1 MIIDGHAHVCGNYLD
16 NTQIEKTLKNNNV
29 DYVILTAGEL
39 NSSKVYSLEDKTE
52 RFPQR
57 DLANDNKLII
67 KLVVSLFGV
76 AKQIPLG
83 NAYVYNLKKQN
94 DKIKQ
99 FYWITNENIE
109 ELERAHG
116 EFKFDGVKIHQCW
129 VNKKIKSLWFEELL
143 KFNIRNDIPLF
154 IHLSSS
160 EEIDQL
166 VEITKEYKDAIV
178 IVAHCIGL
186 EKFIEKK
193 SKLSR
198 NVYFDI
204 SNNYFVSKA
213 RILNAIDTFGA
224 SRVVLGSDTPYG
236 KDSLRLTINRVAS
249 LEISTSDKED
259 ILGNNLGR
267 ILKIST

>member
-16 NTQIEKTLKNNNV
+16 NTQIEKTLEKNNV

-39 NSSKVYSLEDKTE
+39 NSSKVYSLADKTE

-57 DLANDNKLII
+57 DLANDNKLVI

-83 NAYVYNLKKQN
+83 HAYVY
-94 DKIKQ
+94 
-99 FYWITNENIE
+99 NENIE
-109 ELERAHG
+109 ELARAHG

-154 IHLSSS
+154 IHLSSF

-236 KDSLRLTINRVAS
+236 KDSLRLTINRVSS

-259 ILGNNLGR
+259 IFGNNLGR